1 MVFNS
6 YAFLIFAI
14 CVFSVYFGVLPSEKF
29 RTRKAF
35 LLLASYLF
43 YASYNPPFTLL
54 LLGSTLL
61 DFNIARR
68 MDSISTPARRRLAL
82 LVSIVANLGLLGIFK
97 YGNFFAENF
106 YDLLSLC
113 GSTLSNPHYD
123 IFLPVGISF
132 YTFQTLSY
140 TIDVYR
146 GRIEASDDLL
156 DFALYVSFFP
166 QLVAGPIVRAED
178 FIPQLRRQFQPT
190 LSDLEY
196 GLMRIVSGLVKKV
209 VLADTLGAYVDVVFA
224 NPSGF
229 HGLNSLIAIY
239 AYAYQIYF
247 DFSGYSDIAIGL
259 GRVFGLRIPEN
270 FDRPYLATSPRDFWR
285 RWHISLSTWLRDY
298 LYISLGGNR
307 GTALRTMTN
316 LGITMLLGG
325 LWHGAAWNFV
335 IWGGY
340 HGLLLAV
347 QRLAEPLWPQAW
359 AGQWT
364 TARRVVTFHLV
375 CLGWVFFRAGTTSDA
390 LALLGNLIEP
400 GWVQWNGMNQ
410 ALLMLGIAIA
420 VHTAG
425 SSSRLHEALLRQR
438 PFMQGAIYAAA
449 TAVIF
454 FFSTSTARF
463 IYFQF

>member
-14 CVFSVYFGVLPSEKF
+14 GVFGVYFGLLPAGRF

-35 LLLASYLF
+35 LLLASYVF

-61 DFNIARR
+61 DFSLARR
-68 MDSISTPARRRLAL
+68 VASLRAPSARRLAL
-82 LVSIVANLGLLGIFK
+82 LVSVTANLSLLGFFK
-97 YGNFFAENF
+97 YGNFFVENF
-106 YDLLSLC
+106 YSLLAL
-113 GSTLSNPHYD
+113 GGTELPHPHYD

-146 GRIEASDDLL
+146 GRLAASDDLL

-166 QLVAGPIVRAED
+166 QLVAGPIVRAEE
-178 FIPQLRRQFQPT
+178 FLPQLRERFQPMV
-190 LSDLEY
+190 SDLEY
-196 GLMRIVSGLVKKV
+196 GAMRIVSGLVKKV

-224 NPSGF
+224 DPSAFNGAN
-229 HGLNSLIAIY
+229 GLIAIY

-259 GRVFGLRIPEN
+259 GRLFGLRIPEN

-285 RWHISLSTWLRDY
+285 RWHITLSTWLRDY
-298 LYISLGGNR
+298 LYIALGGNR
-307 GTALRTMTN
+307 ATALRTMIN
-316 LGITMLLGG
+316 LGITMFLGG

-340 HGLLLAV
+340 HGLLLAAE
-347 QRLAEPLWPQAW
+347 RLMEPLFPRAWVGRWPVL
-359 AGQWT
+359 
-364 TARRVVTFHLV
+364 RRVVTFHLV
-375 CLGWVFFRAGTTSDA
+375 CLGWVFFRAVTTGEA
-390 LALLGNLIEP
+390 LALLGGLFRP
-400 GWVQWNGMNQ
+400 GWLRWNDMNQ
-410 ALLMLGIAIA
+410 ALVMLGIAI
-420 VHTAG
+420 VFHITG
-425 SSSRLHEALLRQR
+425 DSSRWHAALLRQR
-438 PFMQGAIYAAA
+438 PFLQGAIYAAA
-449 TAVIF
+449 ATAIF